1 MDRRSEVAERTG
13 RLLMIAGGG
22 TGGHIYPA
30 IAIAE
35 EYLTRDASRKVVF
48 VGTEYGLEKKIV
60 PKAGFP
66 LEFISVGG
74 LKGKS
79 ITETIR
85 NVARLPMGLINSHRL
100 ISRYQPVAI
109 LGVGGYA
116 SGPVLM
122 AGALRRIPTIIHES
136 NAFPGLTNRILAR
149 MVTEAAVAFPE
160 ALERMKRRGEVTG
173 NPVRRDFFHVP
184 PADVDRTSE
193 KKRLLIFGGSQ
204 GSRIIN
210 NTFTTALPLLEGLA
224 DVLEIVHQTGP
235 LDHERIAAAYQGTP
249 FERAR
254 VVPYLDAMWNEI
266 AAADLVVSRAGA
278 MTIGELCAAGR
289 GAVLIPFALATNN
302 HQEANA
308 RVMERAGGA
317 RVITEGEL
325 TAERLASDIEEIFAT
340 PEATRS
346 MGLEARKLGV
356 PDASQKIV
364 DIIEKIQRN

>member
-1 MDRRSEVAERTG
+1 MARRTEAVERKG
-13 RLLMIAGGG
+13 KLLMVAGGG

-35 EYLTRDASRKVVF
+35 EFLSRDASRRVVF

-79 ITETIR
+79 IGETVR
-85 NVARLPMGLINSHRL
+85 NVLRLPIGLARSLSL
-100 ISRYQPVAI
+100 IRQYDPVAI

-136 NAFPGLTNRILAR
+136 NAFPGLTNRLLAR
-149 MVTEAAVAFPE
+149 VVTEAAVAFPE

-173 NPVRRDFFHVP
+173 NPVRRDFFEVP
-184 PADVDRTSE
+184 PAEEGTQPH
-193 KKRLLIFGGSQ
+193 KKRLLVFGGSQ

-210 NTFTTALPLLEGLA
+210 DTITTALATLEPLA
-224 DVLEIVHQTGP
+224 DELEIVHQTGP
-235 LDHERIAAAYQGTP
+235 GDHERIAAAYRGTP
-249 FERAR
+249 FDGAR

-289 GAVLIPFALATNN
+289 GSVLIPFARATNN

-308 RVMERAGGA
+308 RVIERAGGA
-317 RVITEGEL
+317 RVITESEL
-325 TAERLASDIEEIFAT
+325 TPNRLAAAINEILSSPEE
-340 PEATRS
+340 TRT
-346 MGLEARKLGV
+346 MGLRAKELAV
-356 PDASQKIV
+356 PDASRKIV
-364 DIIEKIQRN
+364 DIIERIQRN